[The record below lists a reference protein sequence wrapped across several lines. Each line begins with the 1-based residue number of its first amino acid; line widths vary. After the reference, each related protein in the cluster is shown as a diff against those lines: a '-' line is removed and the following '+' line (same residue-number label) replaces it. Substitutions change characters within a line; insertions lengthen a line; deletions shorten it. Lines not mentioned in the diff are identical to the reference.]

1 MEAEGF
7 KSTPTTSN
15 CTSTASSSD
24 KMNYALQVAL
34 QTMKER
40 CIQLQRRVS
49 SMEEENRRVRDGSAY
64 LNASNQ
70 GQSGQADCNNDVLS
84 LRAQVD
90 ELQRQK
96 EQLEDQINMVSDE
109 NRRLWSRLSKI
120 SKDQAQ
126 LTKDDDLM
134 FTSHN
139 TRAGAAAN
147 GSSSANQNLIR
158 SKTFTQ
164 HTPNPLLRQKMMT
177 ETSTDTDF
185 DGSNGLGYPYG
196 LQVEDLDTNMDDD
209 KNSMDGLHEL
219 RREALKQQQGLNSV
233 ITLLKARSTGKTR
246 MTCTFQTHDYN
257 SSILSLFQR
266 CSPVRA
272 VHRKRKIN
280 QKWLIKA

>member
-1 MEAEGF
+1 MDTEAF
-7 KSTPTTSN
+7 KATTTSATLSSTSTPS
-15 CTSTASSSD
+15 ASD
-24 KMNYALQVAL
+24 KMNCALQVAL

-49 SMEEENRRVRDGSAY
+49 SMEEENRRVRDGSTY
-64 LNASNQ
+64 SNASNQ
-70 GQSGQADCNNDVLS
+70 GLNQTEGNSDVLS

-90 ELQRQK
+90 DLQRQK

-126 LTKDDDLM
+126 LTKEDDLM

-139 TRAGAAAN
+139 TRGVSVAN

-164 HTPNPLLRQKMMT
+164 HSPNPLLRQKVMT
-177 ETSTDTDF
+177 ESSTDTDF
-185 DGSNGLGYPYG
+185 DASNGLGYPYG
-196 LQVEDLDTNMDDD
+196 LQVEELDTNMDED
-209 KNSMDGLHEL
+209 KNCMEGLQEL

-233 ITLLKARSTGKTR
+233 ITLLKSRSAGKTL
-246 MTCTFQTHDYN
+246 TCISHKISLN
-257 SSILSLFQR
+257 SYRYSSLTTLPEL
-266 CSPVRA
+266 CT
-272 VHRKRKIN
+272 KC
-280 QKWLIKA
+280 